1 MTTAL
6 KLRRGTTAEHASFI
20 GALAEVTV
28 DTDKKTLVVN
38 DGVTPGGTPLARED
52 SLTKFVR
59 HDTAEQRLTGTQQT
73 NVRTNIGLGSVNNTA
88 DLDKPVSTATEEA
101 LSNKLGLTGGTLT
114 GPLFLS
120 GNASTPLQAVPKQQV
135 DSLISEALTDF
146 SPTVSRGYKL
156 LTSSTV
162 FEVPADV
169 TSMKVTVVGGGGGG
183 AKSAFTTGRGGGG
196 GGGGVAIQEVT
207 GLTPGSSIQVTVG
220 GAGLG
225 RTTNGTSGTSG
236 GTSSF
241 GSYVSATGGAG
252 GLADSPAYSGGVGGT
267 GSGVGFNFSGSSG
280 AISDAGSGGG
290 TCGGSTTMFGG
301 SPGYVSGNPSQNATG
316 YGHGG
321 GGTFSSQTSG
331 NGSPGLV
338 LLEW

>member
-6 KLRRGTTAEHASFI
+6 QLRRGTTEQHSTFVGAI
-20 GALAEVTV
+20 GEITV

-38 DGVTPGGTPLARED
+38 DGVTQGGTPLARED

-59 HDTAEQRLTGTQQT
+59 HDTAEQRLTGIQQT

-114 GPLFLS
+114 GPLVLS

-135 DSLISEALTDF
+135 DSLISEAITDF

-183 AKSAFTTGRGGGG
+183 AKTNNISTGGGG

-207 GLTPGSSIQVTVG
+207 GLTPGSIIQVTVG

-225 RTTNGTSGTSG
+225 QTTAGTSGTSG

-252 GLADSPAYSGGVGGT
+252 GSATGPFYSGGVGGT
-267 GSGVGFNFSGSSG
+267 GSGAGFNFSGTSG
-280 AISDAGSGGG
+280 ASSADGSGGG
-290 TCGGSTTMFGG
+290 TCGGSTVRFGG
-301 SPGYVSGNPSQNATG
+301 SPGYGSGILSPNATG

-321 GGTFSSQTSG
+321 GGTKNTQPSG

-338 LLEW
+338 ILEW

>member
-6 KLRRGTTAEHASFI
+6 KLRRGTTAEHASFT

-114 GPLFLS
+114 GPLVLS

-135 DSLISEALTDF
+135 DSLISEAFTDF

-183 AKSAFTTGRGGGG
+183 AKSNHGTSKGGGG

-225 RTTNGTSGTSG
+225 KTTAGTPGTSG

-252 GLADSPAYSGGVGGT
+252 GTVYSAGVGGT
-267 GSGVGFNFSGSSG
+267 GSGAGLNFPGSSG
-280 AISDAGSGGG
+280 ADNANGSGGG
-290 TCGGSTTMFGG
+290 TCGRSFGG
-301 SPGYVSGNPSQNATG
+301 SPGYGSGNPSQNATG

-321 GGTFSSQTSG
+321 GGAVYSQTPG

-338 LLEW
+338 ILEW

>member
-6 KLRRGTTAEHASFI
+6 KLRKGTTAEHASFI

-114 GPLFLS
+114 GPLVLS

-135 DSLISEALTDF
+135 DSLISEAITDF

-183 AKSAFTTGRGGGG
+183 AKSKAAAKGGGG

-225 RTTNGTSGTSG
+225 TTTAGTSGTSG

-252 GLADSPAYSGGVGGT
+252 GLASGIASSGGVGGT
-267 GSGVGFNFSGSSG
+267 GSGAGLNFPGTAG
-280 AISDAGSGGG
+280 TLNIVGSGGG
-290 TCGGSTTMFGG
+290 TCGISFGG
-301 SPGYVSGNPSQNATG
+301 SPGYGSGNPSQNATG

-321 GGTFSSQTSG
+321 GGTDKSQTSG

-338 LLEW
+338 ILEW

>member
-6 KLRRGTTAEHASFI
+6 QLRRGTTEQHSTFVGAI
-20 GALAEVTV
+20 GEITV

-114 GPLFLS
+114 GPLVLS

-135 DSLISEALTDF
+135 DSLISEAITDF

-183 AKSAFTTGRGGGG
+183 AKSSTSTSGGGG

-225 RTTNGTSGTSG
+225 QTTAGKPGTSG

-252 GLADSPAYSGGVGGT
+252 GAPYSGGVGGT
-267 GSGVGFNFSGSSG
+267 GSGAGLNFSGTSG
-280 AISDAGSGGG
+280 VQTADGPGGG
-290 TCGGSTTMFGG
+290 TCGGSTVRFGG
-301 SPGYVSGNPSQNATG
+301 SPGYSSGNPGQNATG

-321 GGTFSSQTSG
+321 SGTNSSSTSG
-331 NGSPGLV
+331 KGSPGLV
-338 LLEW
+338 ILEW

>member
-6 KLRRGTTAEHASFI
+6 KLRKGTTAEHASFI

-114 GPLFLS
+114 GPLVLS

-146 SPTVSRGYKL
+146 IPTVSRGYKL

-183 AKSAFTTGRGGGG
+183 AKGTTALGGGG

-225 RTTNGTSGTSG
+225 TTIAGTSGKSG

-252 GLADSPAYSGGVGGT
+252 GAFYLGGVGGT
-267 GSGVGFNFSGSSG
+267 GSGAGLNFSGSSG
-280 AISDAGSGGG
+280 ATSAEGSGGG
-290 TCGGSTTMFGG
+290 TCGGSTGMFGG
-301 SPGYVSGNPSQNATG
+301 SPGYGSGNPSQNATG

-321 GGTFSSQTSG
+321 GGTVSSQTSG

-338 LLEW
+338 ILEW